1 MAMLGRNGIVVVFI
15 ACVIGAAAGW
25 FAERAWGGAAGRG
38 LPALPDGQCD
48 DGRARSLS
56 ATNGRASR
64 TPARASASRTACGWG
79 ISATAAAEK
88 PKVTDA
94 ELAALRETEG
104 TDPRADFIFA
114 AIL

>member
-48 DGRARSLS
+48 DGRARSPS

-64 TPARASASRTACGWG
+64 P
-79 ISATAAAEK
+79 ATAAEK
-88 PKVTDA
+88 SKVTES
-94 ELAALRETEG
+94 ELAALR
-104 TDPRADFIFA
+104 D
-114 AIL
+114 